1 MAPVSEKYEYDYQKW
16 WWYKIP
22 NQTYVKSENN
32 EIYVKYSNNTNK
44 CRNGVKEFLK
54 VDPCKVT
61 VIWLSNCYDVKLKS
75 YQ

>member
-1 MAPVSEKYEYDYQKW
+1 M
-16 WWYKIP
+16 P
-22 NQTYVKSENN
+22 NQKYNSENN

-61 VIWLSNCYDVKLKS
+61 VI
-75 YQ
+75 